1 MAKIELFSYY
11 RSSASYRV
19 RVALYHKEL
28 EFEYKPIHLIQ
39 NNGEQNSPEFRELN
53 PMGEVPCLV
62 HDKNIINQSMAI
74 FCYLDDVF
82 PEKPLFAKD
91 YYKKAKIIEFCEHIN
106 AGIHPIQNLKVLRKL
121 EREFK
126 ISQEDKNRWA
136 AYWIVR
142 GFQAIEN
149 LLQTSSGKYCFGD
162 ELTAA
167 DMFLCPQVYNANRF
181 GVDMSLFPL
190 IEKIDHNCLKL
201 DCFRNAYPG
210 VQPDTPN

>member
-1 MAKIELFSYY
+1 MANIQLFSYY

-19 RVALYHKEL
+19 RVALHHKGL
-28 EFEYKPIHLIQ
+28 EFTYKPVHLIQ
-39 NNGEQNSPEFRELN
+39 NSGEQNTPEFRELN

-62 HDKNIINQSMAI
+62 IDDHVINQSMAI
-74 FCYLDDVF
+74 FTYLDAVF
-82 PEKPLFAKD
+82 PENPLFPKD
-91 YYKKAKIIEFCEHIN
+91 NYKKAKVIELCEHIN
-106 AGIHPIQNLKVLRKL
+106 AGIHPIQNLKVLRKI
-121 EREFK
+121 EREYK
-126 ISQEDKNRWA
+126 ADQEEKNKWA

-149 LLQTSSGKYCFGD
+149 MLQANSGSYCFGD
-162 ELTAA
+162 DVTAA

-190 IEKIDHNCLKL
+190 IEKVEQSCLQL
-201 DCFRNAYPG
+201 DSFRNAYPG